1 VATQK
6 LEERS
11 KLVPL
16 LYNDPKFFYY
26 NGNPDNNRNGG
37 GLGNFTQK
45 KIKFGGDRRGSG
57 DSGQPYITTPIP
69 LRLAQSIADD
79 GLVRGGIITAD
90 RASQIDTERIN
101 RFLKDKPRGPLFI
114 QRQVKLQ
121 FSNPK
126 LEVKKFRGS
135 GDGLFG
141 IVSSA
146 AAGLFNVVNELIPG
160 PTRLYNQGFNTIA
173 QIGAT
178 AFGRHFD
185 RHGLTPVQD
194 DNTKYLAVAKH
205 NNENGTNRLVELKT
219 KLIKPVENPQKFL
232 NSANFIINNINALFK
247 TNIPTK
253 GLQPQDL
260 QIANYLG
267 GPDSI
272 YGNGRTIIRRFDI
285 TSNGFNTLEVQ
296 ERIAPGVPSIN
307 YANDLGVSDQYLD
320 LFGNFVANNIS
331 TQNPTNKPSQVDQS
345 AVVYKSPSSKN
356 YETLRTAVSKV
367 TDKQKY
373 NVIQQKQLS
382 NPNFSAYLGGKKTLD
397 VANRYDPNILS
408 IVFKII
414 NPFDQ
419 TEDNIVFSAYMS
431 GFKDNFDATWNE
443 YNYVGRSE
451 SFFTYGKF
459 KRNINFNLDIP
470 FFNKAELLDK
480 YRALGQLA
488 STTAG
493 TYNGNGLLGGVLIK
507 LYIGNHIKGEYGI
520 LNSISY
526 EIPNETS
533 WDIDARLAMLVKTS
547 FSFTIIHNKLPE
559 YKKDKG
565 FYDYVNGAL
574 VTRTNTITNTPD
586 SSDVD
591 LIQYFSNDPK
601 PPLPTTSTADA
612 LANIQYAELDRQSDL
627 LQQQT
632 RNLLRQ
638 GPPIVDT
645 NNLLR
650 TPTNGVGTGFNA
662 NAGNANQILG
672 INNAVAQNRVQQ
684 QQLTNRL
691 LRTSPF

>member
-1 VATQK
+1 MAG
-6 LEERS
+6 S
-11 KLVPL
+11 KLVTL
-16 LYNDPKFFYY
+16 LNNDPNFFYY
-26 NGNPDNNRNGG
+26 NGNNNGG
-37 GLGNFTQK
+37 TGKFSQK
-45 KIKFGGDRRGSG
+45 SIKYGRDRRGNG

-79 GLVRGGIITAD
+79 GLVRGGITTAD

-126 LEVKKFRGS
+126 LEVKRFKGS

-141 IVSSA
+141 IISSA

-194 DNTKYLAVAKH
+194 DNTKYFAVAKH

-232 NSANFIINNINALFK
+232 NSANFIINNINAIFK

-253 GLQPQDL
+253 GLQSQDL

-285 TSNGFNTLEVQ
+285 TSNGYNKPIPDKGEIDYEGALGLSNQYFGNTEQINSLADFNEALGFEQ
-296 ERIAPGVPSIN
+296 FAPTTITSVAQLP
-307 YANDLGVSDQYLD
+307 LSDQTAVDY
-320 LFGNFVANNIS
+320 GKGAYQAGANGTSNS
-331 TQNPTNKPSQVDQS
+331 PTTRQYS
-345 AVVYKSPSSKN
+345 ALK
-356 YETLRTAVSKV
+356 TAVSKV

-373 NVIQQKQLS
+373 DVSLTKPINAAQ

-408 IVFKII
+408 VVFRII
-414 NPFDQ
+414 NPFSQ
-419 TEDNIVFSAYMS
+419 AEDPIVLSAYMK
-431 GFKDNFDATWNE
+431 GFRDNFDASWNE
-443 YNYVGRSE
+443 YSYAGRSE
-451 SFFTYGKF
+451 SFYTYGKF
-459 KRNINFNLDIP
+459 KRNVNFSLDIP
-470 FFNKAELLDK
+470 CFNKEQLIEK

-493 TYNGNGLLGGVLIK
+493 AYNTNGLLGGVLIK
-507 LYIGNHIKGEYGI
+507 LNVGNHIKGEYAI
-520 LNSISY
+520 LNNLSY
-526 EIPNETS
+526 EIPDETS
-533 WDIDARLAMLVKTS
+533 WDIDAKLAMLIRAT
-547 FSFTIIHNKLPE
+547 FSFTIIHSKLPE
-559 YKKDKG
+559 YEANEG
-565 FYDYVNGAL
+565 FYRHVNSSSL
-574 VTRTNTITNTPD
+574 STTNDIINTRKSVPELIT
-586 SSDVD
+586 
-591 LIQYFSNDPK
+591 YFK
-601 PPLPTTSTADA
+601 AD
-612 LANIQYAELDRQSDL
+612 Q
-627 LQQQT
+627 
-632 RNLLRQ
+632 
-638 GPPIVDT
+638 
-645 NNLLR
+645 
-650 TPTNGVGTGFNA
+650 
-662 NAGNANQILG
+662 
-672 INNAVAQNRVQQ
+672 
-684 QQLTNRL
+684 
-691 LRTSPF
+691 